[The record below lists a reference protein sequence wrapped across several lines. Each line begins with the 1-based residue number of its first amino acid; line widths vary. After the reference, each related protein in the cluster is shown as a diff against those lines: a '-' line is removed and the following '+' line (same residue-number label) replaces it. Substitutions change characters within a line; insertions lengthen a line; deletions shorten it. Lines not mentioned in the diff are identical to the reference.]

1 MQEAIKDMEL
11 QREALY
17 KKLQE
22 VGDFRRGIVSA
33 NYRKCGKKNCACAK
47 KGHSGHGPQYLWNA
61 TIDGKSRAKNLKLG
75 SEVQKYLQ
83 DTENYRKFVGLCEE
97 IIQVNERICD
107 LRPVAVI
114 EDNKELQ
121 ELKKNLQRHF
131 MKKYRKRLIKQSHYL
146 IRRNK
151 EKVK

>member
-97 IIQVNERICD
+97 IIQVNGGVRLRIMGFAIT
-107 LRPVAVI
+107 LY
-114 EDNKELQ
+114 Q
-121 ELKKNLQRHF
+121 ESFSFFRVCPPLLSSS
-131 MKKYRKRLIKQSHYL
+131 RK
-146 IRRNK
+146 
-151 EKVK
+151 

>member
-11 QREALY
+11 QKETLY
-17 KKLQE
+17 KKFQE

-47 KGHSGHGPQYLWNA
+47 KGHTGHGPQYLWNA

-75 SEVQKYLQ
+75 PEVQKYLQ
-83 DTENYRKFVGLCEE
+83 ETENYRKFIGLCEE

-107 LRPVAVI
+107 LRPITVI
-114 EDNKELQ
+114 EDKREME

-131 MKKYRKRLIKQSHYL
+131 MKRYKRKLTR
-146 IRRNK
+146 
-151 EKVK
+151 